1 MKLPRLTRRGKL
13 LRNLALILVLLT
25 LHLTVND
32 QGLPPLTEG
41 AYLRVVC
48 RDNLLEEVETLYR
61 WESRRQDGRRQVNF
75 LLRAGDSL
83 GYAYCYPRRLTAV
96 VGPRVGLVGSA
107 DLADD
112 ALCLADGGELYL
124 LCRDGPQAASAAL
137 TLTFRQRTY
146 TLEGVRLT
154 EEAFRFP
161 LRQEEPELWD
171 LLQGERLSQD
181 LPLTVELRDESGGT
195 LRQLSFTLDSGT
207 ICQGTAQ
214 S

>member
-13 LRNLALILVLLT
+13 LRNLALILALLT
-25 LHLTVND
+25 LYVIVND
-32 QGLPPLTEG
+32 RGLPPLTEG
-41 AYLRVVC
+41 AFLREVC

-61 WESRRQDGRRQVNF
+61 WEGRGQDGRRQVNF

-83 GYAYCYPRRLTAV
+83 GYAYCRPKRLTYI
-96 VGPRVGLVGSA
+96 GSGLGLTGSA

-112 ALCLADGGELYL
+112 ALCRADGGQLYL

-137 TLTFRQRTY
+137 TLTVRQRTY

-161 LRQEEPELWD
+161 LCQAEPELWD
-171 LLQGERLSQD
+171 LLQGESLSQE
-181 LPLTVELRDESGGT
+181 LPLTVELRDGSGGA
-195 LRQLSFTLDSGT
+195 LRQLYFAMDRENL
-207 ICQGTAQ
+207 CQGAQ
-214 S
+214 D